1 MIGASE
7 KELERDREKLR
18 KFVRN
23 NPYPSYNF
31 VANELILK
39 QEKNF
44 DQFSEYGTPNHDW
57 IKEIYENLFDDEIVK
72 KNGQYIYER
81 GDTKTLHHNHQTL
94 LLVLNHLLDK
104 QKSMSYDDKVLI
116 FLNFKQIVSNRW
128 DGIGRWRD

>member
-39 QEKNF
+39 EEKDF

-57 IKEIYENLFDDEIVK
+57 IKEIYENLFDEEIVK
-72 KNGQYIYER
+72 KNGRYIYER
-81 GDTKTLHHNHQTL
+81 GGTRTLHHNHQTL
-94 LLVLNHLLDK
+94 LLVLNHLLNK